1 MARVAYGDENSSPAV
16 RALADQ
22 IRRERDGR
30 MLNLYSMLLNAPPVA
45 EGWLALFT
53 AIRQQCTLRGDYRE
67 LVILR
72 VALLNGASYEY
83 QVHVPFALREGVT
96 QAQIDALDDWENAS
110 ALTAAQ
116 RAVLAVQRSA
126 LHHVRSAHRAAGGQA
141 EQPHQ
146 RRDHA
151 ERDAEGERQAEAR
164 HARVPRGHQRAE
176 PEDRRQRR
184 DQHAAAQHG
193 IPQRMPH
200 ARICQ

>member
-67 LVILR
+67 LIILR

-83 QVHVPFALREGVT
+83 QVHVPFALREGIT
-96 QAQIDALDDWENAS
+96 QAQLDTLDRWQDSAALMP
-110 ALTAAQ
+110 AQ
-116 RAVLAVQRSA
+116 RAVLAYTDAMTRDIHVPDAVFDALRGHFNQREIVELTVTIGGYNLVSRFLEA
-126 LHHVRSAHRAAGGQA
+126 LAVDPESAHS
-141 EQPHQ
+141 
-146 RRDHA
+146 
-151 ERDAEGERQAEAR
+151 
-164 HARVPRGHQRAE
+164 
-176 PEDRRQRR
+176 
-184 DQHAAAQHG
+184 
-193 IPQRMPH
+193 
-200 ARICQ
+200 

>member
-1 MARVAYGDENSSPAV
+1 MARLAYGDENSSPAV

-22 IRRERDGR
+22 IRKERDGR

-96 QAQIDALDDWENAS
+96 QAQLDTLDRWEDS
-110 ALTAAQ
+110 ATLTPPQ
-116 RAVLAVQRSA
+116 RAVLAYTDAMTRDIHVSDAVFEA
-126 LHHVRSAHRAAGGQA
+126 L
-141 EQPHQ
+141 
-146 RRDHA
+146 
-151 ERDAEGERQAEAR
+151 
-164 HARVPRGHQRAE
+164 RGHFNQREIVELTATIGGYNLVSRFLE
-176 PEDRRQRR
+176 ALAVDPES
-184 DQHAAAQHG
+184 AQ
-193 IPQRMPH
+193 
-200 ARICQ
+200 A

>member
-1 MARVAYGDENSSPAV
+1 MARLTYGDENSSPAV

-22 IRRERDGR
+22 IRKERDGR

-96 QAQIDALDDWENAS
+96 QAQLDTLDRWQDSDAL
-110 ALTAAQ
+110 TQAQ
-116 RAVLAVQRSA
+116 RAVLAYTDAMTRDIHVPDAIFEALRGHFNQREIVELTATIGGYNLVSRFLEA
-126 LHHVRSAHRAAGGQA
+126 LAVDPESAHA
-141 EQPHQ
+141 
-146 RRDHA
+146 
-151 ERDAEGERQAEAR
+151 
-164 HARVPRGHQRAE
+164 
-176 PEDRRQRR
+176 
-184 DQHAAAQHG
+184 
-193 IPQRMPH
+193 
-200 ARICQ
+200 

>member
-1 MARVAYGDENSSPAV
+1 MARIAYGDENGSPEV
-16 RALADQ
+16 QALAGQ

-96 QAQIDALDDWENAS
+96 EAQINALEQWES
-110 ALTAAQ
+110 SSVMTPAQ
-116 RAVLAVQRSA
+116 RAVLAYTDSMTREIHVPDPVFDA
-126 LHHVRSAHRAAGGQA
+126 L
-141 EQPHQ
+141 
-146 RRDHA
+146 
-151 ERDAEGERQAEAR
+151 
-164 HARVPRGHQRAE
+164 RGHFNSREIVELTATIGGYNLVSRFLEALAVDPEQARA
-176 PEDRRQRR
+176 
-184 DQHAAAQHG
+184 
-193 IPQRMPH
+193 
-200 ARICQ
+200 

>member
-1 MARVAYGDENSSPAV
+1 MARLAYGDENSSPAV

-22 IRRERDGR
+22 IRKERDGR

-96 QAQIDALDDWENAS
+96 QAQLDTLDRWQDS
-110 ALTAAQ
+110 TALTPAQ
-116 RAVLAVQRSA
+116 RAVLAYTDAMTRDIHVPDAVFEA
-126 LHHVRSAHRAAGGQA
+126 L
-141 EQPHQ
+141 
-146 RRDHA
+146 
-151 ERDAEGERQAEAR
+151 
-164 HARVPRGHQRAE
+164 RGHFNQREIVELTATIGGYNLVSRFLE
-176 PEDRRQRR
+176 ALAVDPES
-184 DQHAAAQHG
+184 AQ
-193 IPQRMPH
+193 
-200 ARICQ
+200 A

>member
-22 IRRERDGR
+22 IRKERDGR

-96 QAQIDALDDWENAS
+96 QAQLDTLDRWQDSDAL
-110 ALTAAQ
+110 TQAQ
-116 RAVLAVQRSA
+116 RAVLAYTDAMTRDIHVPDAVFEALRGHFNQREIVELTATIGGYNLVSRFLEA
-126 LHHVRSAHRAAGGQA
+126 LAVDPESAHA
-141 EQPHQ
+141 
-146 RRDHA
+146 
-151 ERDAEGERQAEAR
+151 
-164 HARVPRGHQRAE
+164 
-176 PEDRRQRR
+176 
-184 DQHAAAQHG
+184 
-193 IPQRMPH
+193 
-200 ARICQ
+200 

>member
-16 RALADQ
+16 RTLADQ
-22 IRRERDGR
+22 IRKERDGR

-96 QAQIDALDDWENAS
+96 QAQLDTLDRWQDS
-110 ALTAAQ
+110 ATLTPAQ
-116 RAVLAVQRSA
+116 RAVLAYTDAMTRDIHVPDIVFEDLRGHFNQREIVELTATIGGYNLVSRFLEA
-126 LHHVRSAHRAAGGQA
+126 LAVDPESAH
-141 EQPHQ
+141 
-146 RRDHA
+146 D
-151 ERDAEGERQAEAR
+151 
-164 HARVPRGHQRAE
+164 
-176 PEDRRQRR
+176 
-184 DQHAAAQHG
+184 
-193 IPQRMPH
+193 
-200 ARICQ
+200 

>member
-1 MARVAYGDENSSPAV
+1 MARLAYGDENSSPAV

-96 QAQIDALDDWENAS
+96 QAQLDTLDRWQDSDAL
-110 ALTAAQ
+110 TQAQ
-116 RAVLAVQRSA
+116 RAVLAYTDAMTRDIHVPDAVFEALRGHFNQREIVELTATIGGYNLVSRFLEA
-126 LHHVRSAHRAAGGQA
+126 LAVDPESAH
-141 EQPHQ
+141 
-146 RRDHA
+146 
-151 ERDAEGERQAEAR
+151 
-164 HARVPRGHQRAE
+164 V
-176 PEDRRQRR
+176 
-184 DQHAAAQHG
+184 
-193 IPQRMPH
+193 
-200 ARICQ
+200 

>member
-1 MARVAYGDENSSPAV
+1 MARLAYGDENSSPAV

-22 IRRERDGR
+22 IRKERDGR

-96 QAQIDALDDWENAS
+96 QAQLDALDRWQDS
-110 ALTAAQ
+110 TALTPAQ
-116 RAVLAVQRSA
+116 RAVLAYTDAMTRDIHVPDAVFETLRGHFNQREIVELTATIGGYNLVSRFLEA
-126 LHHVRSAHRAAGGQA
+126 LAVDPESAHT
-141 EQPHQ
+141 
-146 RRDHA
+146 
-151 ERDAEGERQAEAR
+151 
-164 HARVPRGHQRAE
+164 
-176 PEDRRQRR
+176 
-184 DQHAAAQHG
+184 
-193 IPQRMPH
+193 
-200 ARICQ
+200 

>member
-22 IRRERDGR
+22 IRKERDGR

-45 EGWLALFT
+45 EGWLALVT

-96 QAQIDALDDWENAS
+96 QAQLDTLDRWQDSDAL
-110 ALTAAQ
+110 TQAQ
-116 RAVLAVQRSA
+116 RAVLAYTDAMTRDIHVPDAVFEALRGHFNQREIVELTATIGGYNLVSRFLEA
-126 LHHVRSAHRAAGGQA
+126 LAVDPESAHA
-141 EQPHQ
+141 
-146 RRDHA
+146 
-151 ERDAEGERQAEAR
+151 
-164 HARVPRGHQRAE
+164 
-176 PEDRRQRR
+176 
-184 DQHAAAQHG
+184 
-193 IPQRMPH
+193 
-200 ARICQ
+200 

>member
-22 IRRERDGR
+22 IRKERDGR

-96 QAQIDALDDWENAS
+96 QAQLDTLDRWQDS
-110 ALTAAQ
+110 DTLTQEQ
-116 RAVLAVQRSA
+116 RAVLAYTDAMTRDIHVPDAVFEALRGHFSQREIVELTATIGGYNLVSRFLEA
-126 LHHVRSAHRAAGGQA
+126 LAVDPESAHA
-141 EQPHQ
+141 
-146 RRDHA
+146 
-151 ERDAEGERQAEAR
+151 
-164 HARVPRGHQRAE
+164 
-176 PEDRRQRR
+176 
-184 DQHAAAQHG
+184 
-193 IPQRMPH
+193 
-200 ARICQ
+200 

>member
-22 IRRERDGR
+22 IRKERDGR

-96 QAQIDALDDWENAS
+96 QAQLDTLDRWQDS
-110 ALTAAQ
+110 GALTQAQ
-116 RAVLAVQRSA
+116 RAVLAYTDAMTRDIHVPDAVFEALRGHFNQREIVELTATIGGYNLVSRFLEA
-126 LHHVRSAHRAAGGQA
+126 LAVDPESAHA
-141 EQPHQ
+141 
-146 RRDHA
+146 
-151 ERDAEGERQAEAR
+151 
-164 HARVPRGHQRAE
+164 
-176 PEDRRQRR
+176 
-184 DQHAAAQHG
+184 
-193 IPQRMPH
+193 
-200 ARICQ
+200 

>member
-1 MARVAYGDENSSPAV
+1 MARVGYGDENSSPAV
-16 RALADQ
+16 RALAEQ

-96 QAQIDALDDWENAS
+96 RAQLDSLDRWQDS
-110 ALTAAQ
+110 ATLTPAQ
-116 RAVLAVQRSA
+116 RAVLAYTDAMTRDIHVPEAVFDALRGHFNQREIVELTATIGGYNLVSRFLEA
-126 LHHVRSAHRAAGGQA
+126 LAVDPESAHA
-141 EQPHQ
+141 
-146 RRDHA
+146 
-151 ERDAEGERQAEAR
+151 
-164 HARVPRGHQRAE
+164 
-176 PEDRRQRR
+176 
-184 DQHAAAQHG
+184 
-193 IPQRMPH
+193 
-200 ARICQ
+200 